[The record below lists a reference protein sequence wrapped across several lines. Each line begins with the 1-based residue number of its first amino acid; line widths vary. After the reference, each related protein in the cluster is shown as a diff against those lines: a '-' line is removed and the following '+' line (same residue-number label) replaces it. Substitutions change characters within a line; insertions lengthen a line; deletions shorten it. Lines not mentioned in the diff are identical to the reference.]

1 MSSARA
7 CLQSQCYSAP
17 RSLRAHLRQSSLV
30 KEDPPAVVRE
40 RSAVRFWIG
49 RVEDV
54 VDVLGVLHD
63 GVAQSEITEGKVDL
77 ESRVGEEEE
86 GVSFSWRL
94 GIAESETSG
103 AARRVKH
110 GTYRSLDA
118 TPMGRPSILAAS
130 PAFVS

>member
-7 CLQSQCYSAP
+7 CSQSQCYSAP
-17 RSLRAHLRQSSLV
+17 RSLRARLRQSSLV

-40 RSAVRFWIG
+40 RSAVRFWKG

-63 GVAQSEITEGKVDL
+63 GVAQSEITEGEVDL

-94 GIAESETSG
+94 GIAEGE
-103 AARRVKH
+103 
-110 GTYRSLDA
+110 
-118 TPMGRPSILAAS
+118 M
-130 PAFVS
+130 